1 MESDSMAF
9 LCESCL
15 NFKSSGS
22 IVPDVHCLILR
33 TGDYKLF
40 TNTYIKACDLL
51 LVKLSLDIVKCSFK
65 RWKFTGSTINL
76 TCDHLT
82 KVCYDVDLI
91 FFWVYCKRLDWV
103 WRSNMSWFIFYVEN
117 TFITVF
123 LKWCTVVHSRASV
136 NPETIFLSDQ
146 KAFFKSGYLL
156 NRFAHRWIKY
166 EGPILTVVI
175 THYHLSIVSANKDV
189 ACFLRPGMASE
200 GMWNL
205 ATLFDV
211 INLSMCSRNNMVL
224 VFFKV
229 FESVVWACKE
239 ELTTFNVARV
249 PRDLKATTIWV
260 YLSRYSNRTR
270 AQKSAL
276 IPIPEQNLP
285 IWGPSQ
291 SDKNLLLSNA
301 KCTTNEL
308 LWFVLIH
315 LINCIWKSLPFL
327 GAYYFK
333 NSDKTFFILNVAFA
347 YTNVAST
354 VWKCDMS
361 DSLSTFSSYL
371 KDYGTF

>member
-1 MESDSMAF
+1 
-9 LCESCL
+9 
-15 NFKSSGS
+15 
-22 IVPDVHCLILR
+22 
-33 TGDYKLF
+33 
-40 TNTYIKACDLL
+40 
-51 LVKLSLDIVKCSFK
+51 
-65 RWKFTGSTINL
+65 
-76 TCDHLT
+76 
-82 KVCYDVDLI
+82 
-91 FFWVYCKRLDWV
+91 
-103 WRSNMSWFIFYVEN
+103 MSWFIFYVEN

-249 PRDLKATTIWV
+249 PRDLKSTTIWV

-276 IPIPEQNLP
+276 IPIP
-285 IWGPSQ
+285 
-291 SDKNLLLSNA
+291 
-301 KCTTNEL
+301 
-308 LWFVLIH
+308 
-315 LINCIWKSLPFL
+315 
-327 GAYYFK
+327 
-333 NSDKTFFILNVAFA
+333 
-347 YTNVAST
+347 
-354 VWKCDMS
+354 
-361 DSLSTFSSYL
+361 
-371 KDYGTF
+371 